1 MRMIPVKTKPAWRMV
16 HVKVRMWEIWLRMQ
30 FLDGD
35 LDVWYPKW
43 SVAAPTDNSPW
54 SLTRKFERGLA
65 PLGSGRVIHVVQ
77 AEGNLRLDAAH
88 DFFGVLRAATR
99 TRNVYSLYVMC
110 RATIEACAFATWVFD
125 PEAEP
130 AERLLRGLLLRQQ
143 SLKMWLK
150 SLQKETE
157 NPPGEVDAD
166 YLADLTRA
174 QGASEIHLG
183 EIKQAIETIRV
194 DPKSM
199 SGPQPKKPPS
209 PTQRVREMLIGDIGM
224 PQGSDAYHR
233 LSGIVHAE
241 ATAIFGTWNMDESRP
256 SIDYYSFLVYLHLA
270 VSSIAFSMGERAAC
284 WGTTHKSTRLHQIID
299 RIERI
304 IEGEPNVQLM

>member
-1 MRMIPVKTKPAWRMV
+1 MRMIPVKTKPALRAV
-16 HVKVRMWEIWLRMQ
+16 QVKMRMWEIWLRMKR
-30 FLDGD
+30 LDGD
-35 LDVWYPKW
+35 FDFWYSEW
-43 SVAAPTDNSPW
+43 AAPTDNSPW
-54 SLTRKFERGLA
+54 GLTRAHEHGLA
-65 PLGSGRVIHVVQ
+65 PLGSGRVIHVVE

-99 TRNVYSLYVMC
+99 TRSVYSLYVMC

-143 SLKMWLK
+143 SLKTWLK
-150 SLQKETE
+150 SLQKETD
-157 NPPGEVDAD
+157 PPEEFDAD
-166 YLADLTRA
+166 YLEDITRA
-174 QGASEIHLG
+174 KGTSETHLG
-183 EIKQAIETIRV
+183 EIEHAIEAIRA
-194 DPKSM
+194 DPRSM
-199 SGPQPKKPPS
+199 SGPQPKKPPR
-209 PTQRVREMLIGDIGM
+209 PTQRVREMLISDIGM

-241 ATAIFGTWNMDESRP
+241 ATAIFGTWNTDRRRP

-284 WGTTHKSTRLHQIID
+284 WGATHKDTRLHKIID

-304 IEGEPNVQLM
+304 IQGEPNVQMV